1 MTEPLRCDLSAV
13 DLFSS
18 AQTTEDTG
26 EYSRGGTGRPFSTP
40 LTVHL
45 SAASTQIHT
54 EVSRA
59 RPLPAGQGKREASWQ
74 MSCISCLQR
83 VKTDGCCHKVCVW
96 KGREIVSLFRVILGT
111 KCPQKWTKPVFG
123 MSSKI
128 TMIHKVNHVFIYFF
142 CLGMLAHWH

>member
-54 EVSRA
+54 EVSSMSRGHVPS
-59 RPLPAGQGKREASWQ
+59 RQDRVRERLADRCHAFHAS
-74 MSCISCLQR
+74 
-83 VKTDGCCHKVCVW
+83 
-96 KGREIVSLFRVILGT
+96 RE
-111 KCPQKWTKPVFG
+111 
-123 MSSKI
+123 
-128 TMIHKVNHVFIYFF
+128 
-142 CLGMLAHWH
+142 